1 MYIYI
6 YIHIYVYIV
15 DLHVKSDQID
25 VLLFFKSSSCPAG
38 RVSHQ
43 SGRGFNVNL
52 TVEGVACKVR
62 SCKML
67 GRSLESRENPH
78 VKGRNEWL
86 MVMLW

>member
-43 SGRGFNVNL
+43 SGRGLQREFDRGRR
-52 TVEGVACKVR
+52 GVQGAQLQDAWQIPGISGESACQR
-62 SCKML
+62 
-67 GRSLESRENPH
+67 
-78 VKGRNEWL
+78 
-86 MVMLW
+86 